1 MAKGSMFTGEPG
13 DGAVK
18 PLATKAVTAVITA
31 PNLQTGIF
39 EIIGDSPY
47 VQHKFSEKARK
58 EILDKQVAGTQSQS
72 RKKRTPRDLDAEYKA
87 SMHVS
92 EEGWV
97 GIPAP
102 AFRNAMIGACRLVN
116 FKMVHAKLSVFVIA
130 DGIDAEDG
138 TPLVRINGDVEKHEG
153 FVRIAMGGTSVV
165 QRPMWRKWSAS
176 LKITWDGDQ
185 FSLPDISNLLQR
197 AGQQVGIGEGR
208 NSSPNSNG
216 LGWGCFHVS
225 EEVAAKTGNGKRKK
239 AA

>member
-1 MAKGSMFTGEPG
+1 MASKQ
-13 DGAVK
+13 DV
-18 PLATKAVTAVITA
+18 TKTVTAVITP

-39 EIIGDSPY
+39 KIAGDSPY

-72 RKKRTPRDLDAEYKA
+72 RKKRAPRDLDAEYKA
-87 SMHVS
+87 AMHIS
-92 EEGWV
+92 EDGWP

-116 FKMVHAKLSVFVIA
+116 FKMVHAKISVFIIA

-138 TPLVRINGDVEKHEG
+138 TPLVKIEGEPEKHEG

-165 QRPMWRKWSAS
+165 QRPMWRRWSCN

-185 FSLPDISNLLQR
+185 FSLTDVSNLLQR

-216 LGWGCFHVS
+216 MGWGSFHVA
-225 EEVAAKTGNGKRKK
+225 EESAKVINGKQKK